1 MGKLVSFRLAVR
13 QILTADILEIILL
26 SPRIPMK
33 NDEPNEVIFLSKGKN
48 DKVLVWKTDGKSK
61 KCLSTTPIENN
72 QENIEDKFQKLIYDF
87 QVIFS
92 YLQIICE
99 DENESNSSRELLY
112 ENALKLYDKWMP
124 LIMRISEESIKEWMK
139 KENLNEK

>member
-1 MGKLVSFRLAVR
+1 
-13 QILTADILEIILL
+13 
-26 SPRIPMK
+26 MK